1 MGGDNPLK
9 HFRII
14 NLKNNIMEEETKK
27 KQNEETIDNQEENI
41 GDENTDNQDVESLKK
56 QKNKLYARTKT
67 AEAEAKEVKAKNK
80 ELEAKNKELEEELN
94 KLKGTS
100 ENKEEE
106 TTTPQSAIDPIELAR
121 QVKKLSQLDDEEIAY
136 AQVLAKGTGKKIED
150 VLEAEDFKLW
160 SSAYKEKKKTD
171 NKTPNPTNKFEGEG
185 EKDEMF
191 EKFSSN
197 LPKGF
202 DFKNK

>member
-1 MGGDNPLK
+1 
-9 HFRII
+9 
-14 NLKNNIMEEETKK
+14 MEEETKK
-27 KQNEETIDNQEENI
+27 NQNEETTDNQEENI
-41 GDENTDNQDVESLKK
+41 EDENTDNQDVESLNK
-56 QKNKLYARTKT
+56 QKNKLYARAKT
-67 AEAEAKEVKAKNK
+67 AEAKAKEV
-80 ELEAKNKELEEELN
+80 EAKNKELEEELN

>member
-14 NLKNNIMEEETKK
+14 NLKNNIMEEKTKK
-27 KQNEETIDNQEENI
+27 NQNEETIDNQEKNI
-41 GDENTDNQDVESLKK
+41 GDENTDNQDVESLNK
-56 QKNKLYARTKT
+56 QKNKLYARAKT
-67 AEAEAKEVKAKNK
+67 AEAKVKEV
-80 ELEAKNKELEEELN
+80 EAKNKELEEELN

>member
-27 KQNEETIDNQEENI
+27 NQNEETTDNQEENI
-41 GDENTDNQDVESLKK
+41 EDENTDNQDVESLNK
-56 QKNKLYARTKT
+56 QKNKLYARAKT
-67 AEAEAKEVKAKNK
+67 AEAKAKEV
-80 ELEAKNKELEEELN
+80 EAKNKELEEELN

>member
-14 NLKNNIMEEETKK
+14 NLKNNIMEEKTKK
-27 KQNEETIDNQEENI
+27 NQNEETIDNQEKNI
-41 GDENTDNQDVESLKK
+41 GDENTDNQDVESLNK
-56 QKNKLYARTKT
+56 QKNKLYARAKT
-67 AEAEAKEVKAKNK
+67 AEAKAKEV
-80 ELEAKNKELEEELN
+80 EAKNKELEEELN

>member
-14 NLKNNIMEEETKK
+14 NLKNNIMEEKTKK
-27 KQNEETIDNQEENI
+27 NQNEETIDNQEENI

-56 QKNKLYARTKT
+56 QKNKLYARAKT
-67 AEAEAKEVKAKNK
+67 AEAEAKEVK
-80 ELEAKNKELEEELN
+80 AKNKELEEELN

>member
-27 KQNEETIDNQEENI
+27 NQNEETIDNQEENI
-41 GDENTDNQDVESLKK
+41 GDENTDNQDVESLNK
-56 QKNKLYARTKT
+56 QKNKLYARAKT
-67 AEAEAKEVKAKNK
+67 AEAKAKEV
-80 ELEAKNKELEEELN
+80 EAKNKELEEELN

>member
-56 QKNKLYARTKT
+56 QKNKLYARAKT
-67 AEAEAKEVKAKNK
+67 AEAEAKEVK
-80 ELEAKNKELEEELN
+80 AKNKELEEELN

>member
-14 NLKNNIMEEETKK
+14 NLKNNIMEKKTKK
-27 KQNEETIDNQEENI
+27 NQNEETIDNQEKNI
-41 GDENTDNQDVESLKK
+41 GDKNTDNQDVESLNK
-56 QKNKLYARTKT
+56 QKNKLYARAKT
-67 AEAEAKEVKAKNK
+67 AEARAKEV
-80 ELEAKNKELEEELN
+80 EAKNKELEEELN

>member
-14 NLKNNIMEEETKK
+14 NLKNNIMEKKTKK
-27 KQNEETIDNQEENI
+27 NQNEETIDNQEKNI
-41 GDENTDNQDVESLKK
+41 GDKNTDNQDVESLNK
-56 QKNKLYARTKT
+56 QKNKLYARAKT
-67 AEAEAKEVKAKNK
+67 AEAKAKEV
-80 ELEAKNKELEEELN
+80 EAKNKELEEELN